1 MELIEAREVTAPLS
15 DEAYRGPGRP
25 RESKRKINKPAIA
38 GWHDEAESARRL
50 GEDIRTR
57 GAEPGSVLKSG
68 SKKGVTSCIGTAAK
82 KNISRISWRTAQLLF
97 ADVGEQIPERGALT
111 SRFGKGGQSDDRPP
125 DLNHGGTGGPPS
137 STSQASSQRHLWGLS
152 SRHHTFSAA

>member
-38 GWHDEAESARRL
+38 GWHDEVESARRL

-57 GAEPGSVLKSG
+57 GRKRRAGVGPQEWIQEGRHVLYQDGCEEKYLSDKIGEPH
-68 SKKGVTSCIGTAAK
+68 SCC
-82 KNISRISWRTAQLLF
+82 SRTWANKYPN
-97 ADVGEQIPERGALT
+97 VAL
-111 SRFGKGGQSDDRPP
+111 
-125 DLNHGGTGGPPS
+125 
-137 STSQASSQRHLWGLS
+137 
-152 SRHHTFSAA
+152 